1 MSKQKEKEMEYESN
15 PASGG
20 NMGAGRSGR
29 EDLGSETSAE
39 NQGSHK
45 PDAVPSHEDVKGSG
59 DPGRLSRP

>member
-1 MSKQKEKEMEYESN
+1 MSKPQEKAQKYENN

-20 NMGAGRSGR
+20 NIGAGQSGR

-39 NQGSHK
+39 SQGSHK
-45 PDAVPSHEDVKGSG
+45 PDTVPGHEEITGHD